1 MSATY
6 NLKDFDEYQ
15 EFFDM
20 IIEDINDTNP
30 VDGRGFPLDD
40 NDEPITVDYLWEE
53 FGHELD
59 GTQTGLG
66 YQVFNEV
73 IEYFKKWIEPIT
85 DKRKKEVIKMAK
97 DDWMDAY
104 ECGHINPEDDC
115 DPKVLREAGLVT
127 KQEQEAYTSTYDEL
141 VG

>member
-6 NLKDFDEYQ
+6 NLKDQDQYK

-20 IIEDINDTNP
+20 VIEDIEDTNS
-30 VDGRGFPLDD
+30 VDDKGFPLDEDD
-40 NDEPITVDYLWEE
+40 NPIDTDWLWEN
-53 FGHELD
+53 FGQHLD

-66 YQVFNEV
+66 NQVFSEV
-73 IEYFKKWIEPIT
+73 IKYYEPIT
-85 DKRKKEVIKMAK
+85 DERKEEVIKMAK
-97 DDWMDAY
+97 EDWMDAY
-104 ECGHINPEDDC
+104 ECGQLNPEDDC
-115 DPKVLREAGLVT
+115 DPRILREAGLMT

>member
-6 NLKDFDEYQ
+6 NLKDQNEYQ

-20 IIEDINDTNP
+20 IIEDIEDTNP
-30 VDGRGFPLDD
+30 VDGKGFPLDEDD
-40 NDEPITVDYLWEE
+40 NPIDTDWLWEN
-53 FGHELD
+53 FGQHLD

-66 YQVFNEV
+66 NQVFSEV
-73 IEYFKKWIEPIT
+73 IKYYEPIT
-85 DKRKKEVIKMAK
+85 EERKQEVIKMAK

-115 DPKVLREAGLVT
+115 DPRILREAGLVT
-127 KQEQEAYTSTYDEL
+127 KEEQDIYTSTYDEL